1 MEQTK
6 KNQNPGKI
14 PHIYVIL
21 FLLILI
27 GAISTYFIPAGEF
40 ERVENDSGAEVI
52 EPGTFE
58 EIESSPVTPMEF
70 VKSIPLGV
78 IESIE
83 IIFGVLATG
92 GLFAVIERTGII
104 DLGVSKLARTFS
116 TKGLWIIPTLMIP
129 FALFTTFT
137 GQIELAIVY
146 LPAILPLIL
155 KLGYDKITAG
165 GIVLIATIAGFAI
178 ALTVPANLGTAQQVA
193 ELPFY
198 SGIGFRIII
207 LSIIL
212 LSGIY
217 YVWRYAKK
225 IQDDPKKSIVYG
237 EDSDDID
244 VTEMKDEKATRRQII
259 ASIMLGILF
268 IGLVIGLLK
277 YGWYF
282 KELAGLYILIS
293 IIVGTIAGIRP
304 SGIAESFNKGCQNI
318 MLGALVVGF
327 ARGVSVVLEQG
338 QVMDT
343 IIYTFGEFTKLM
355 PESITAVGMLIVQ
368 GLLNFLIPSGSGQ
381 AVVTMPIM
389 TGLADLTN
397 VTRQTSVLAFLMGD
411 GFSNIFYP
419 TSGYFM
425 ATLAMGGIKWEK
437 WIKFIWPLLIV
448 WYLLSVVF
456 LIIAQAINYG
466 PI

>member
-1 MEQTK
+1 MEQIK
-6 KNQNPGKI
+6 KNESPGKI

-40 ERVENDSGAEVI
+40 ERVVNDSGAEVI

-58 EIESSPVTPMEF
+58 TIESSPVTLMEF
-70 VKSIPLGV
+70 VQSIPLGV

-116 TKGLWIIPTLMIP
+116 KKGLLIIPTLMIP

-137 GQIELAIVY
+137 GQVELAIVY

-207 LSIIL
+207 LTIIL

-225 IQDDPKKSIVYG
+225 IQGDPKNSIVYG
-237 EDSDDID
+237 EDSDDVD
-244 VTEMKDEKATRRQII
+244 VTEMKDEKATKRQII
-259 ASIMLGILF
+259 ASIVLGILF
-268 IGLVIGLLK
+268 VGLVIGLLK

-282 KELAGLYILIS
+282 KELAGLYIVIS

-304 SGIAESFNKGCQNI
+304 SGIAESFNKGCQQI

-343 IIYTFGEFTKLM
+343 IIYTFGEFAKLM

-368 GLLNFLIPSGSGQ
+368 ALLNFIIPSGSGQ

-389 TGLADLTN
+389 SGLADLTD

-437 WIKFIWPLLIV
+437 WVQFIWPLLII
-448 WYLLSVVF
+448 WYLLCVVF

-466 PI
+466 PM